1 MIQLKRQL
9 NRLGAAVALLLLSL
23 LAAGVMLVVTGDFAN
38 TRIAQQRQQEDLLN
52 SLRDR
57 LQNLQNERRIQREFG
72 ARYARYR
79 EQGVFIGNQR
89 LGWVETIKRASQ
101 DLKLPGMHYSLSAR
115 QAHRSETISD
125 SGGLGVYLTPIS
137 LKLGLLHEGDLLSL
151 DTLLRESKLGL
162 YDMKHCTLRMI
173 RKVTFETVSEPNI
186 TAECTIDWIS
196 FIFNDPDLQAATGI
210 PGMEAM

>member
-1 MIQLKRQL
+1 MADWGLPHPGITETR
-9 NRLGAAVALLLLSL
+9 AAARGRSAL
-23 LAAGVMLVVTGDFAN
+23 
-38 TRIAQQRQQEDLLN
+38 
-52 SLRDR
+52 
-57 LQNLQNERRIQREFG
+57 
-72 ARYARYR
+72 
-79 EQGVFIGNQR
+79 
-89 LGWVETIKRASQ
+89 
-101 DLKLPGMHYSLSAR
+101 
-115 QAHRSETISD
+115 
-125 SGGLGVYLTPIS
+125 
-137 LKLGLLHEGDLLSL
+137 L